1 MPIPKFH
8 EIMLPLL
15 ELYADSQIHQCA
27 DFDEKLSK
35 VFSLSEVERSERV
48 SSGKTRFYDRIL
60 WAHTYL
66 YKAKLLEKPKRGY
79 YVITLRGLEFLNKKL
94 NKLSV
99 DNLIQLYPDILEDK
113 FYNPDLRDKN
123 DKKSDVITEVLNSEQ
138 TPDELLDQILDQKLT
153 ESYSEIQ
160 EQITNISPRGFEF
173 LVNKLLIAMGY
184 GTEEFSSTTS
194 YTNDGGIDGI
204 IQADELGFDKIYV
217 QAKKYEGN
225 VGRPDIQKFVG
236 AMTGT
241 NKGVFITTS
250 SFAPSVAEY
259 LNSRQENVMLIDGP
273 KLIELM
279 YKHNQGV
286 AVRRT
291 IEIKTLD
298 SDYFEE
304 LE

>member
-1 MPIPKFH
+1 MSIPKFH

-15 ELYADSQIHQCA
+15 KMYSDGQIHHRKEFLESISTHFNLIEE
-27 DFDEKLSK
+27 DKNEKVK
-35 VFSLSEVERSERV
+35 
-48 SSGKTRFYDRIL
+48 SGWSRIWDRTS
-60 WAHTYL
+60 WALQYL
-66 YKAKLLEKPKRGY
+66 FKAGFLCSPSRGY
-79 YVITLRGLEFLNKKL
+79 FQITERGQEVLSRNLESLTLELIKK
-94 NKLSV
+94 
-99 DNLIQLYPDILEDK
+99 LYPDVLETT
-113 FYNPDLRDKN
+113 FFNPELATKKEKN
-123 DKKSDVITEVLNSEQ
+123 QELNNDIIDSEQ
-138 TPDELLDQILDQKLT
+138 TPDELLEGIIDQKLV

-160 EQITNISPRGFEF
+160 DQIKNISPRAFEF

-184 GTEEFSSTTS
+184 GTEEFSKTTS
-194 YTNDGGIDGI
+194 FTNDGGIDGI

-250 SFAPSVAEY
+250 SFASSVKEY
-259 LNSRQENVMLIDGP
+259 LNSRQENVMLIDGT

-286 AVRRT
+286 SVRRT